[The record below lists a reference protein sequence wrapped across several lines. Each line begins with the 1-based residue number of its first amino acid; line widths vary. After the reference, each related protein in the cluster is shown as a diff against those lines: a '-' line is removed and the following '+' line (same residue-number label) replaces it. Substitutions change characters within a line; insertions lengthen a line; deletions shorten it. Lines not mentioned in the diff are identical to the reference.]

1 MSSANRTQIVLV
13 RESTLGTTPTTPRMR
28 TARGTSVDPQYKANF
43 VDSDILRSDR
53 MLNDPIKVMEEADLN
68 FGFEQ
73 YFPVDN
79 EPLSEIIRSAMFS
92 AWVNTPTYDNDGT
105 ADSVV
110 TDAGTTTDTYVVASG
125 GASVV
130 VGHLVRATGFTN
142 SANNQVFRAAS
153 STGTTIV
160 GSSLSLTA
168 ETAPPAAAKLKVV
181 GFAGA
186 TADIT
191 ASSTGLASTLL
202 NFTTLGLA
210 VGMWIKIGGTAAGDK
225 FATAALNSYARITAI
240 AANALTLDNRPTGW
254 TTDAGT
260 GKTIKVWFG
269 DYIKNGTTKTGLSIE
284 VGYLGQDTPT
294 YILAAGQIPN
304 TLEWNITSRQ
314 KITGSVAFMGMSGAQ
329 STTPQDASPD
339 TASTAVVMA
348 ANANVSR
355 MSEAGAQ
362 LVSPNCA
369 REATFSINNN
379 LRKLE
384 CVDDDAPIGI
394 NEGEFSV
401 TGRAN
406 TYFGSNSL
414 YAKFLAGTATAIN
427 SIAAKNGQAVI
438 WDAPRVTYRSGSPNV
453 TGKNTDTMLALDWQ
467 ASIETT
473 YFNCSFIINRL
484 EYLET

>member
-1 MSSANRTQIVLV
+1 MTASNRTAVSLV
-13 RESTLGTTPTTPRMR
+13 RETTLGTTPTTPRMR
-28 TARGTSVDPQYKANF
+28 TARLTSIDPQYKSNF
-43 VDSDILRSDR
+43 VDPDELRSDR
-53 MLNDPIKVMEEADLN
+53 MLNDPIKVMEEADVN
-68 FGFEQ
+68 WGFEQ
-73 YFPVDN
+73 YFPVDGD
-79 EPLSEIIRSAMFS
+79 PLSEIIRSAMFS

-181 GFAGA
+181 GFMGA

-191 ASSTGLASTLL
+191 ATATGLGSTLL

-210 VGMWIKIGGTAAGDK
+210 VGMWVKIGGTAAGDK
-225 FATAALNSYARITAI
+225 FATAALNSYARITVI
-240 AANALTLDNRPTGW
+240 AANAITLDNRPTGW

-284 VGYLGQDTPT
+284 TGYMGQTTPT

-339 TASTAVVMA
+339 AASTAVVMA

-427 SIAAKNGQAVI
+427 AIAAKNGQAVI

-453 TGKNTDTMLALDWQ
+453 TGKNTDTMLPLDWQ
-467 ASIETT
+467 ASAETT
-473 YFNCSFIINRL
+473 YFNASFIINRM
-484 EYLET
+484 EYLEV